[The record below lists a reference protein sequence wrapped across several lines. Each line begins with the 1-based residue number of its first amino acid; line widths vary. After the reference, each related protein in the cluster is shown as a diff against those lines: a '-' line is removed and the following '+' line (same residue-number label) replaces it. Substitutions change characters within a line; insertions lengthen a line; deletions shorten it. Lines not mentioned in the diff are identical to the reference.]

1 MSTTT
6 PTTLAA
12 AGAAVVLV
20 AGVAG
25 AAAAAQEAPQSNSA
39 AQVKQAETNKATQN
53 KATQNKAK
61 AQAKAAAIAAKKRSL
76 KTLPGGEKK
85 LPLNR
90 YRVGAGWGHSTGPHA
105 GRNHKGLDFAAPSG
119 APIYSVTDGKVVM
132 ARSYYGYG
140 NLVVVKT
147 PTGKRVLYAHQSRML
162 VKRGDQVKAGEQ
174 IGKVGSTGYST
185 GPHLHFET
193 RTEKDRAY
201 NPLKFL
207 AASKSGLQQRSNQ
220 LAKLR

>member
-6 PTTLAA
+6 TKTLAS

-25 AAAAAQEAPQSNSA
+25 AAAAAQESPQPTA
-39 AQVKQAETNKATQN
+39 ARATVSKKAT
-53 KATQNKAK
+53 
-61 AQAKAAAIAAKKRSL
+61 AQSKSEARAAAVAAKKRSL

-90 YRVGAGWGHSTGPHA
+90 YRIGAGWGHSSGPHA

-119 APIYSVTDGKVVM
+119 APIYSVTAGRVVM

-147 PTGKRVLYAHQSRML
+147 PTGKRVLYAHQSKMM
-162 VKRGDQVKAGEQ
+162 VKRGEQVRAGEQ
-174 IGKVGSTGYST
+174 IGRVGSTGYST

-193 RTEKDRAY
+193 RTAKDRAY

-207 AASKSGLQQRSNQ
+207 SASKSGLQQRSNQ
-220 LAKLR
+220 LARLR

>member
-6 PTTLAA
+6 TKTLAS

-25 AAAAAQEAPQSNSA
+25 AAAAAQESPQPTA
-39 AQVKQAETNKATQN
+39 ARATVSKKAT
-53 KATQNKAK
+53 
-61 AQAKAAAIAAKKRSL
+61 AQSKSEARAAAVAAKKRSL

-90 YRVGAGWGHSTGPHA
+90 YRIGAGWGHSSGPHA

-119 APIYSVTDGKVVM
+119 APIYSVTAGKVVM

-147 PTGKRVLYAHQSRML
+147 PTGKRVLYAHQSKMM
-162 VKRGDQVKAGEQ
+162 VKRGEQVRAGEQ
-174 IGKVGSTGYST
+174 IGRVGSTGYST

-193 RTEKDRAY
+193 RTAKDRAY

-207 AASKSGLQQRSNQ
+207 SASKSGLQQRSNQ
-220 LAKLR
+220 LARLR